1 MSGEQTKNIGLGI
14 GALLL
19 QVIVFRHLDI
29 WSIQPDLVLIF
40 LVWLM
45 GRKNRT
51 VSLLMAGLL
60 GIGQDFFLDLW
71 GLNMF
76 TKTLTVYLASRFVP
90 QSQKIRLSIGQVSL
104 TVLAVAVL
112 HNLIFQGLNI
122 SLLHY
127 SGEALFWR
135 HLIGNSLYTALCA
148 SFIYLFRVQ
157 K

>member
-60 GIGQDFFLDLW
+60 GIGQDFFLGLW
-71 GLNMF
+71 GVDMF
-76 TKTLTVYLASRFVP
+76 SKKLSVYFGRRFVLL
-90 QSQKIRLSIGQVSL
+90 SQKIRLSIG
-104 TVLAVAVL
+104 
-112 HNLIFQGLNI
+112 
-122 SLLHY
+122 
-127 SGEALFWR
+127 
-135 HLIGNSLYTALCA
+135 
-148 SFIYLFRVQ
+148 
-157 K
+157 